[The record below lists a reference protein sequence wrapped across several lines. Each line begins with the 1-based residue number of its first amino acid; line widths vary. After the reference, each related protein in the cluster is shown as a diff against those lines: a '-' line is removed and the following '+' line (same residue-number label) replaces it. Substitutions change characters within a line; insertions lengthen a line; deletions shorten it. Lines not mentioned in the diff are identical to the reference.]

1 MCVAYSKLYQRTQGG
16 VNEQSYWLD
25 YHTVLIQSAFTCPK
39 SPVKKSE
46 QFMKLV
52 HTLFF

>member
-1 MCVAYSKLYQRTQGG
+1 MCVAYSKLYQRNQGG
-16 VNEQSYWLD
+16 ANERSYWLE
-25 YHTVLIQSAFTCPK
+25 YHTVLIQSTFNYSK
-39 SPVKKSE
+39 SSVKKSE